1 MLTEIDA
8 FFKVTERQFCN
19 QDALITA
26 RWTTH
31 SFTLTERQKQGSP
44 LAPVTSSPYRVGAT
58 VLGRCFGWFG
68 WACGRDVASGQTPI
82 GDHAAVI
89 KVPVGD
95 LKFDFAP
102 I

>member
-1 MLTEIDA
+1 MLTEIAA

-31 SFTLTERQKQGSP
+31 SFTLTERQKQGP
-44 LAPVTSSPYRVGAT
+44 LWAPVTSSPYRVGAT
-58 VLGRCFGWFG
+58 VPGRFFG

-82 GDHAAVI
+82 RVHATVI
-89 KVPVGD
+89 RVPVGD
-95 LKFDFAP
+95 LKFDFAQ

>member
-1 MLTEIDA
+1 MLTEIA
-8 FFKVTERQFCN
+8 ASFKVTERQFCN

-31 SFTLTERQKQGSP
+31 SFTQTDGKTTEGITVGT
-44 LAPVTSSPYRVGAT
+44 APVTSSPYRVGAT
-58 VLGRCFGWFG
+58 VPGRVFGWK
-68 WACGRDVASGQTPI
+68 CGRDVASGQTPI
-82 GDHAAVI
+82 VVHAAVI

-95 LKFDFAP
+95 LKFDFAQ